1 MRLLWI
7 DMENFLAFGKARVA
21 LDRQGLVAVLGQ
33 NRDAAAADSN
43 GAAKSSILEGIV
55 WCFWGKT
62 MRGLAADEVMHR
74 RVKENCRV
82 TVHIEDDNGAEW
94 EVCRTRG
101 VTGVKRPND
110 LQIYCNGKVPENQGG
125 VVVDVQE
132 QIDTLLGMDMD
143 TFVQSVL
150 MSFGTKPYSELSDG
164 EQKSVLE
171 AILHVDQYAKGREVV
186 SARIKKRQLELAT
199 VRTEYVSTASQVSNV
214 RVRLDK
220 LQTSYRE
227 HETLLL
233 QRLTEL
239 RKRKAECEAK
249 IEEQYHATGL
259 DALLDA
265 ARGVDDKLQELRNA
279 HEQVQTK
286 VVQITRTCAAK
297 RNEMVAQRAT
307 LEAQRHQYDHWC
319 TTLNQLAGKSC
330 PTCRRDYDAEQADAE
345 LTVTDDQIKIID
357 EKLGVMWEAEEKLRD
372 VEAKLLREQ
381 EQERQL
387 LRESINVNEVR
398 AREMREKVQH
408 RAATLQLIQQLE
420 QESWNLEREIETID
434 FSTNPYQQLV
444 SDAQQELA
452 QLVTKSKR
460 LNFKERALDIEI
472 KHLLFWEHGF
482 GNQGIKHYVIES
494 VLPFLSERAQ
504 HYVDIM
510 SGGDMTIHFESGRQ
524 LKNKKWADEFRVC
537 VENAQ
542 GAEVYKGNSD
552 GEKGRIN
559 LCVGWALGDLAA
571 QRAKKSIRF
580 KALDEPFEHLDET
593 GEDLVMKFLNA
604 VVADCETILCITH
617 SDHLK
622 NQFPKVLTVVKEG
635 GFSRVEE

>member
-1 MRLLWI
+1 MRLLWV

-55 WCFWGKT
+55 WCLWGKT
-62 MRGLAADEVMHR
+62 MRGLTGDEVMHR
-74 RVKENCRV
+74 RVKADCRV
-82 TVHIEDDNGAEW
+82 IVHIEDDNGAEW
-94 EVCRTRG
+94 EVARHRG
-101 VTGVKRPND
+101 TSNVKRPND
-110 LQIYCNGKVPENQGG
+110 VLIYCNGKVPQNQGG
-125 VVVDVQE
+125 ITVDVQD
-132 QIDTLLGMDMD
+132 QINTLLGMDMD

-150 MSFGTKPYSELSDG
+150 MSYGTKPYSELTDG
-164 EQKSVLE
+164 EQKAVLE
-171 AILHVDQYAKGREVV
+171 AILHIDQYAKAREVV
-186 SARIKKRQLELAT
+186 STRIKKRQLELAT
-199 VRTEYVSTASQVSNV
+199 VRTEFVGTAGHVDSV

-239 RKRKAECEAK
+239 RKRKAECESK

-265 ARGVDDKLQELRNA
+265 ARDVDDAMQGLRTA
-279 HEQVQTK
+279 HDEVQTK

-297 RNEMVAQRAT
+297 RNEMVKERAM
-307 LEAQRHQYDHWC
+307 LEAQRRQYDGWC

-345 LTVTDDQIKIID
+345 MMVTDDQIKIID
-357 EKLGVMWEAEEKLRD
+357 EKLRVMWEAEEKLRE
-372 VEAKLLREQ
+372 VETKLLREQ
-381 EQERQL
+381 EQERQR
-387 LRESINVNEVR
+387 LRNEINAMELR

-434 FSTNPYQQLV
+434 FSTNPYQQMV
-444 SDAQQELA
+444 TDAQQELA
-452 QLVTKSKR
+452 ALVTKSKR

-537 VENAQ
+537 VENSQ

-617 SDHLK
+617 SDHMK